1 MADDLRRLA
10 EAATAPG
17 ISEEARLEFTMQVFD
32 AITPYTLLDLY
43 AQLDAQA
50 ARIEEVE
57 AALAGAEARNRRS
70 FCVYCGQEQEH
81 PVLKD
86 RAERI
91 IEHTLTC
98 PERPEARMLDR
109 IAALEAAGKVVVD
122 TWGRVDDP
130 HTRCT
135 EDPCLFCLTVAA
147 LARALEGTA

>member
-10 EAATAPG
+10 EVAETGDWEWMARFL
-17 ISEEARLEFTMQVFD
+17 EAVQPRHVS
-32 AITPYTLLDLY
+32 ALY
-43 AQLDAQA
+43 ARLDAQA

-98 PERPEARMLDR
+98 LERPEALMLDR

-122 TWGRVDDP
+122 TWGRFDDP